1 LVLSDQCSSAFSIV
15 NVAFQEINVKNLE
28 KPNFLG
34 FILLKDFYLIDLKLE
49 DFSVLCNDIFG
60 INEKIRFVGIIDQ
73 MGKLIAG
80 DMKDGLPS
88 LERDDGSIRLYLG
101 YAINNVLRRDFDN
114 VFGKVLYTFSE
125 REKIKLLTV
134 PIDNNLL
141 LVSMDISSD
150 HVELINKIQQ
160 IVSKLTKV

>member
-1 LVLSDQCSSAFSIV
+1 MFFQLVSLL
-15 NVAFQEINVKNLE
+15 NVIFQEINVKNLE
-28 KPNFLG
+28 KPNFLR
-34 FILLKDFYLIDLKLE
+34 FILLKDFYFLDFKLE
-49 DFSVLCNDIFG
+49 DFSVICNDIFG

-73 MGKLIAG
+73 MGNLIEG
-80 DMKDGLPS
+80 DMKNGLRS
-88 LERDDGSIRLYLG
+88 LERDDGSLRLYLG

-150 HVELINKIQQ
+150 HVELIKKIQNV
-160 IVSKLTKV
+160 VSKLIKA